1 MFYKTSNVIQD
12 IFETIKF
19 EQEIWPSQIS
29 FHFTSETILFLNI
42 LLGRKI

>member
-1 MFYKTSNVIQD
+1 MSYKASNVVQD

-29 FHFTSETILFLNI
+29 FYFISETTNNFS
-42 LLGRKI
+42 KY